1 MRRLI
6 PLRLNFLYTN
16 HCRAGFTFLELFVAM
31 AMLSVVVIAVL
42 QSMSSLL
49 RTTTLVSEDI
59 TSGIQLNNAF
69 AEPLMAQASGEKK
82 SAQQMLH
89 GDSLQVQV
97 ERMQSGKELTQELG
111 ISVDVVTA
119 RVASQTPGVELS
131 RQMLMVPLPQKQEKK

>member
-6 PLRLNFLYTN
+6 PLRLNFLYIN

-59 TSGIQLNNAF
+59 TSGMQLNNAF

-119 RVASQTPGVELS
+119 RVASQIPGVELS
-131 RQMLMVPLPQKQEKK
+131 RQMLMVPLPQKQGKK